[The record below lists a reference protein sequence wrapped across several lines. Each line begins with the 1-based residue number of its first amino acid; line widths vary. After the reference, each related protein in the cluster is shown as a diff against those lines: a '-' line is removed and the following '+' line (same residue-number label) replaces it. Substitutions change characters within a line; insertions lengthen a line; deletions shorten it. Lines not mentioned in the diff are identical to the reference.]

1 MSADDGFCGI
11 RDVFNDFLRLFLG
24 SKEKKNVRFQ
34 PEIDSCTLLGTK
46 AQIHMQALCAH
57 DVMDKRAIVFSF
69 VGTANRHSRKCLLVQ
84 VLGDFDFVLCFSNKK
99 LNRSPRIY
107 KVTPPPPQEFCVYS
121 TVPAR

>member
-1 MSADDGFCGI
+1 
-11 RDVFNDFLRLFLG
+11 
-24 SKEKKNVRFQ
+24 
-34 PEIDSCTLLGTK
+34 
-46 AQIHMQALCAH
+46 MQALCAH

-107 KVTPPPPQEFCVYS
+107 KVTPPLPKNFVFIPPCPRADV
-121 TVPAR
+121 